1 MVVSFPTAT
10 GKSALAECAFAYH
23 LSTNAECKVA
33 YICPFRSLAMEKYE
47 TWNAEPQL
55 SKYGIVVCTG
65 DLRVESR
72 HFYTNR
78 LAILTSESFDS
89 KTRSATYR
97 EWLGLQNCIVLDE
110 AHLLGDKSRGAA
122 AEAALMRASQ
132 INASARLILL
142 SATMS
147 NALAIAKWVKSL
159 NGKETKCVTSTW
171 RPTVMEKKY
180 YSVDTGDKVEKA
192 VQIASKDSS
201 KKTVIFVHSKI
212 TGAEI
217 TKTLKQA
224 RIRCAFHNA
233 SISSA
238 KRAKIE
244 NAFKD
249 ELSGLN
255 TIVSTSTLSAGV
267 NLC

>member
-1 MVVSFPTAT
+1 
-10 GKSALAECAFAYH
+10 
-23 LSTNAECKVA
+23 
-33 YICPFRSLAMEKYE
+33 
-47 TWNAEPQL
+47 
-55 SKYGIVVCTG
+55 
-65 DLRVESR
+65 
-72 HFYTNR
+72 

-97 EWLGLQNCIVLDE
+97 EWLEQLACIVTDE

-132 INASARLILL
+132 INTSARLILL

-180 YSVDTGDKVEKA
+180 YAVDMSEKVCKA
-192 VQIASKDSS
+192 VQIASRDTS

-217 TKTLKQA
+217 AKTLKQA
-224 RIRCAFHNA
+224 GVRCAFHNA
-233 SISSA
+233 SVSSA
-238 KRAKIE
+238 KRTKIE
-244 NAFKD
+244 KLFSD
-249 ELSGLN
+249 GMSGLN
-255 TIVSTSTLSAGV
+255 ILVSTSTLSSGV
-267 NLC
+267 NIG